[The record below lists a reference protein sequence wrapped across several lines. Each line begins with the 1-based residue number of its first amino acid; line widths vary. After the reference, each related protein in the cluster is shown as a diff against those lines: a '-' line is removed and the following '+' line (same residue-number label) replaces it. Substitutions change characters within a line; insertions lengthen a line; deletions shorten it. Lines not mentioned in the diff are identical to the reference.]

1 MPESHSDIGLP
12 SQEMTSAGE
21 PKIAASVR
29 LIVWCRECQRHVE
42 PVEIAEP
49 LVCSKCGSRQV
60 DRVSGTERR

>member
-1 MPESHSDIGLP
+1 
-12 SQEMTSAGE
+12 MTSAAE
-21 PKIAASVR
+21 PKIAASTPRVR

-60 DRVSGTERR
+60 DMVSGTERR